1 MKTTQRITNETTR
14 EDNHRLTRGWHLT
27 DKFGDIFVSPDGSAW
42 AVQQSGQRFINVKVN
57 LDPSDIVKTPAMER
71 VKHAQTMRRYRK
83 TKATITSM
91 PNLALSEAEAMNNK
105 PTEQRYE
112 HERK

>member
-1 MKTTQRITNETTR
+1 MKKNAEIPNE
-14 EDNHRLTRGWHLT
+14 EIPSDHHRPAPGWHLT

-91 PNLALSEAEAMNNK
+91 PNLALSEAEAMNK
-105 PTEQRYE
+105 
-112 HERK
+112 

>member
-1 MKTTQRITNETTR
+1 MKKNAEIPNE
-14 EDNHRLTRGWHLT
+14 EIPSDHHRPDPGWHLT

-91 PNLALSEAEAMNNK
+91 PNLALSEAEAMNK
-105 PTEQRYE
+105 
-112 HERK
+112 